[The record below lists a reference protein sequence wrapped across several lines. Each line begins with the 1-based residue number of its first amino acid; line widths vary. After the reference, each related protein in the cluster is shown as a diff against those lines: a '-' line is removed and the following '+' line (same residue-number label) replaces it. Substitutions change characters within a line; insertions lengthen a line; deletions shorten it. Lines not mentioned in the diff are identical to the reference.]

1 VPDGGSREQDTGTI
15 GFVPTRALA
24 LRTECL
30 GPSPTLSISARA
42 KAMKASGIDV
52 ITLSV
57 GEPDF
62 NTPDPICEAAIAAIR
77 KGHTKYTAS
86 AGIPELRA
94 AIAEHLRSFNG
105 IAADPSEVIVSCG
118 AKQSVYQ
125 TLQVLINPGDEVI
138 LFAPYW
144 MTYRDQVNLAGGTV
158 VEVATS
164 AANGFAPSIDDL
176 RAAITDRTR
185 AIIVNSPS
193 NPTGGVYSRQV
204 MKEIAAVAL
213 RHGLWV
219 ISDEIYEHLI
229 YEGERTSMAALG
241 KEIAEQTITI
251 SGFSKTYSMTGWR
264 VGYAHAPKP
273 VATALSNLQDQ
284 VTSNPTSFA
293 QYGALQ
299 ALQTPAEEIAAMRES
314 FRVRRDLMVKALRQI
329 PGVSVDVPAGAFYA
343 FPDFSAFLSES
354 CDDVQLVNKLL
365 EEAGVATVPGS
376 VFSGPGHIRL
386 SYAVSPDEIE
396 RGVARI
402 GEALTR

>member
-1 VPDGGSREQDTGTI
+1 
-15 GFVPTRALA
+15 
-24 LRTECL
+24 
-30 GPSPTLSISARA
+30 
-42 KAMKASGIDV
+42 MKAAGTDV
-52 ITLSV
+52 IAFSV

-62 NTPDPICEAAIAAIR
+62 NTPEPICEAAIASIR
-77 KGHTKYTAS
+77 KGYTKYTAS
-86 AGIPELRA
+86 AGIPELRT

-138 LFAPYW
+138 FFAPYW
-144 MTYRDQVNLAGGTV
+144 MTYRDQVNLAGGKV

-164 AANGFAPSIDDL
+164 AANGFAPSMDDL

-185 AIIVNSPS
+185 AIVVNSPS

-204 MKEIAAVAL
+204 MKEIAATAL

-229 YEGERTSMAALG
+229 YDGERTSMAALG

-264 VGYAHAPKP
+264 VGYAHAPNP

-299 ALQTPAEEIAAMRES
+299 ALQTSADEIAAMRES
-314 FRVRRDLMVKALRQI
+314 FRARRDLMVKLLQEI
-329 PGVSVDVPAGAFYA
+329 PGVTVDVPAGAFYV
-343 FPDFSAFLSES
+343 FPDVSTYLSDS
-354 CDDVQLVNKLL
+354 CDDVQLVNELL
-365 EEAGVATVPGS
+365 EEVGVATVPGS

-402 GEALTR
+402 GEALQRRAK

>member
-1 VPDGGSREQDTGTI
+1 
-15 GFVPTRALA
+15 
-24 LRTECL
+24 
-30 GPSPTLSISARA
+30 
-42 KAMKASGIDV
+42 MKAAGTDV
-52 ITLSV
+52 IAFSV

-62 NTPDPICEAAIAAIR
+62 NTPEPICEAAMAAIR

-94 AIAEHLRSFNG
+94 AIAEHLRTFNG
-105 IAADPSEVIVSCG
+105 ISADPSEVIVSCG

-144 MTYRDQVNLAGGTV
+144 MTYRDQVNLAGGKV

-164 AANGFAPSIDDL
+164 AANGFAPSMDHL

-185 AIIVNSPS
+185 AIIVNSPC

-299 ALQTPAEEIAAMRES
+299 ALQTSAQEIAAMRES
-314 FRVRRDLMVKALRQI
+314 FRSRRDLMVKLLQQI
-329 PGVSVDVPAGAFYA
+329 PGVIVDVPAGAFYV
-343 FPDFSAFLSES
+343 FPDVSAFLSDA
-354 CDDVQLVNKLL
+354 CDDVQLVNELL
-365 EEAGVATVPGS
+365 EEVGVATVPGS

-402 GEALTR
+402 GEALQRRAK

>member
-1 VPDGGSREQDTGTI
+1 M
-15 GFVPTRALA
+15 PTRSLA

-42 KAMKASGIDV
+42 KAMKAAGTDV
-52 ITLSV
+52 IAFSV

-62 NTPDPICEAAIAAIR
+62 NTPEPICEAAMAAIR

-94 AIAEHLRSFNG
+94 AIAEHLRTFNG
-105 IAADPSEVIVSCG
+105 ISADPSEVIVSCG

-144 MTYRDQVNLAGGTV
+144 MTYRDQVNLAGGKV
-158 VEVATS
+158 VEVATT
-164 AANGFAPSIDDL
+164 AANGFAPSMDDL

-185 AIIVNSPS
+185 AIIVNSPC

-299 ALQTPAEEIAAMRES
+299 ALQTSAQEIAAMRES
-314 FRVRRDLMVKALRQI
+314 FRSRRDLMVKLLQQI
-329 PGVSVDVPAGAFYA
+329 PGVIVDVPAGAFYV
-343 FPDFSAFLSES
+343 FPDVSAYLSDA
-354 CDDVQLVNKLL
+354 CDDVQLVNELL
-365 EEAGVATVPGS
+365 EEVGVATVPGS

-402 GEALTR
+402 GEALQRRAK